1 MVRAFFVFAIAW
13 ICVAA
18 ASPKDGQRDRSRSRT
33 PPKAPPNR
41 VRPPLPPGK
50 PPAKLLALKSN
61 AAAAAENLPHP
72 PQGSVR
78 DSMTRRQQGAQIRGA
93 LPRPKAPV
101 GPKNEP
107 EAAAVQPFPLLPAA
121 APAAQVR
128 ADRRSRAMASGSV
141 TRSISNGTEANAS
154 MLSHALAG
162 ALRKSTVE
170 PKAAAAAV
178 VDIADDFQRNSD
190 APNQISISE
199 HHFKLVFATL
209 YHAVGAMRTTAYH
222 LQTQAA
228 HAETATAAS
237 AQAASEARSAA
248 ASAAKAAAL
257 AQERADGLCCH
268 RSYREGFEAGAR
280 AQAAKCDA
288 DDDDDKD
295 KDEDGN
301 DEGDEGVWTE
311 PKGDRWDDDKKDG
324 DEDDDDSWGTWKSGG
339 YGGGNSNQRVW

>member
-1 MVRAFFVFAIAW
+1 
-13 ICVAA
+13 
-18 ASPKDGQRDRSRSRT
+18 
-33 PPKAPPNR
+33 
-41 VRPPLPPGK
+41 
-50 PPAKLLALKSN
+50 
-61 AAAAAENLPHP
+61 
-72 PQGSVR
+72 
-78 DSMTRRQQGAQIRGA
+78 
-93 LPRPKAPV
+93 
-101 GPKNEP
+101 
-107 EAAAVQPFPLLPAA
+107 
-121 APAAQVR
+121 
-128 ADRRSRAMASGSV
+128 
-141 TRSISNGTEANAS
+141 
-154 MLSHALAG
+154 MLSHALVG

-170 PKAAAAAV
+170 PKAAAAAI

-209 YHAVGAMRTTAYH
+209 YHAVGAMRTTASH

-228 HAETATAAS
+228 HAETATAAI

-257 AQERADGLCCH
+257 AQERADGLCSH

-288 DDDDDKD
+288 YDDYKDKD
-295 KDEDGN
+295 KDSN

-311 PKGDRWDDDKKDG
+311 PKGDRWGDDKNG

-339 YGGGNSNQRVW
+339 YSGGNSNLRVW